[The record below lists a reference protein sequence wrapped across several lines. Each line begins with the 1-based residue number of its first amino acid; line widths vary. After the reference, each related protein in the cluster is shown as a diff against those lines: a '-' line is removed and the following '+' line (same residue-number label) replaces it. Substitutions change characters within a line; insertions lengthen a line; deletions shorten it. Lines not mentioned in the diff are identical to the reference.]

1 MKEFMLKN
9 LEYFRKEK
17 HLTQLQLAEKMNVKR
32 YNIADWEQGRTE
44 PSLFNLVALG
54 KALGVSVETLLGIE
68 NFKEKEVEEYYK
80 KILVCFSKPYKSK
93 DDIKKGD
100 LVKMKFDKYHYR
112 PEIVAFKKGETYEVV
127 EVLNVRG
134 GIIYL
139 IKNGN
144 YFYKFNKKEIE
155 IYKSNKTKNR

>member
-17 HLTQLQLAEKMNVKR
+17 HLTQLQLAEKMHVKR

-54 KALGVSVETLLGIE
+54 KTLGVSVETLLGIE

-100 LVKMKFDKYHYR
+100 LVKMKFDKYYYR

-144 YFYKFNKKEIE
+144 YFYKFN
-155 IYKSNKTKNR
+155 

>member
-17 HLTQLQLAEKMNVKR
+17 HLTQLQLAEKMHVKR

-68 NFKEKEVEEYYK
+68 NF
-80 KILVCFSKPYKSK
+80 
-93 DDIKKGD
+93 
-100 LVKMKFDKYHYR
+100 
-112 PEIVAFKKGETYEVV
+112 
-127 EVLNVRG
+127 
-134 GIIYL
+134 
-139 IKNGN
+139 
-144 YFYKFNKKEIE
+144 
-155 IYKSNKTKNR
+155 